1 MAYKDIV
8 NINITRQTTSVSVAA
23 FNVPLILSTFAAEN
37 DNSGT
42 TPSGYPS
49 TFTRAR
55 SYNSVKALSDD
66 GWSTKGAVY
75 KMANAIFSQNPTVNR
90 IVVGRA
96 DSGDASVAAS
106 LNAICDED
114 NSWYGLVVDPAMV
127 DTAAKIAAVAAW
139 VESAKKFCI
148 VWSADTN
155 IYSSIYNAESSTD
168 AASLLK
174 KASRD
179 RTAVI
184 WHAQPSDGA
193 DYPDAAWMGE
203 GFPYDPGSST
213 WAYKTLNGVSPDNI
227 TSTKETNILSKN
239 CNFYSEVGGVNIT
252 QEGKVASGEWID
264 IIIGTDWLE
273 ARLRESVYSAL
284 VNNRKIPYDDTGIAM
299 IEGLV
304 KGVLNQ
310 AASAGILQADS
321 IVVTVPRYADIPQA
335 DKLARKLPDVKFTA
349 LYQGAI
355 HRVTINGT
363 ISV

>member
-8 NINITRQTTSVSVAA
+8 NINITRQTTSVAVAA
-23 FNVPLILSTFAAEN
+23 FNVALVLSQFAT
-37 DNSGT
+37 SKT
-42 TPSGYPS
+42 TTAFS
-49 TFTRAR
+49 RAR
-55 SYNSVKALSDD
+55 SYGDLSSLEDD
-66 GWSTKGAVY
+66 GWAESDAVY
-75 KMANAIFSQNPTVNR
+75 KMAQAIFMQNPCVSR
-90 IVVGRA
+90 IVVGRI
-96 DSGDASVAAS
+96 DSQDEDLAAS
-106 LNAICDED
+106 MAAIQAED
-114 NSWYGLVVDPAMV
+114 NSWYGVALDQALSSSQQ
-127 DTAAKIAAVAAW
+127 ALAAW
-139 VESAKKFCI
+139 VEANKRFSI
-148 VWSADTN
+148 MWTTSADTYDASKN
-155 IYSSIYNAESSTD
+155 TD
-168 AASLLK
+168 LASVLKAA
-174 KASRD
+174 AYD

-184 WHAQPSDGA
+184 FHTAPAAGN
-193 DYPDAAWMGE
+193 DYPDAAWIGE

-213 WAYKTLNGVSPDNI
+213 WAYKTLNGVTKDNI
-227 TSTKETNILSKN
+227 TPAKETVLQSKN
-239 CNFYSEVGGVNIT
+239 CNYYSEVGGVNIT